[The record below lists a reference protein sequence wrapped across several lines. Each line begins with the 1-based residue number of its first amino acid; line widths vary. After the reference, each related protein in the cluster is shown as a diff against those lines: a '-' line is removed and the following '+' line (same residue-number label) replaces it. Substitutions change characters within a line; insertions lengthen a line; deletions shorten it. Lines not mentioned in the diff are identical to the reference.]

1 MRWCW
6 SGVPPVSRPSR
17 NWWFDRFPSMAVR
30 RVFRSLSRGRSEKLE
45 DPQSPSHHRVGILA
59 RLKPTGASNRTQRDR
74 NPSQPLPP
82 VPLAAIS
89 ADEAAQP
96 CAAAPVERKAPGL
109 PMNSSYDFA
118 AAYATSRS
126 SPRDSPRHGPSLVG
140 RRLPSFRCE
149 ALDAHGAPAYAFD
162 TDRPTGTFTLVC
174 LFKAGD
180 ELASCEAKMY
190 KMEELWT
197 GYRRQDDCRF
207 LAISIAQSVS
217 DLRAFRADGRCRLT
231 VPMAPD
237 PDGHIAGLFDT
248 TRVPQ
253 FYLLDDS
260 YTVVQQSCGH
270 LSSNLLAQISTL
282 YQDANVYVCTVPG
295 VKADATMR
303 TANRAPKFPQPI
315 SK

>member
-1 MRWCW
+1 
-6 SGVPPVSRPSR
+6 
-17 NWWFDRFPSMAVR
+17 
-30 RVFRSLSRGRSEKLE
+30 
-45 DPQSPSHHRVGILA
+45 
-59 RLKPTGASNRTQRDR
+59 
-74 NPSQPLPP
+74 
-82 VPLAAIS
+82 
-89 ADEAAQP
+89 
-96 CAAAPVERKAPGL
+96 
-109 PMNSSYDFA
+109 MNSSYDFA

-180 ELASCEAKMY
+180 ELARCEAKMY
-190 KMEELWT
+190 KMEELWF
-197 GYRRQDDCRF
+197 GYRRQDDCQF
-207 LAISIAQSVS
+207 LAISMGQSAR
-217 DLRAFRADGRCRLT
+217 DLQTLRAEGRCRLS

-237 PDGHIAGLFDT
+237 PDGRIGGLFDI

-282 YQDANVYVCTVPG
+282 YQDASAYVCTVKG

-303 TANRAPKFPQPI
+303 TATRADNLPQTAEWA
-315 SK
+315 